1 MEDSGTDIGNAK
13 QTILSIIKEIYII
26 LWAQRDNK
34 CFGDR
39 INKQWQQALSL
50 VLKGYNTLAHLRISS
65 KETLLQSEFDG

>member
-26 LWAQRDNK
+26 VWAQRDNK

-50 VLKGYNTLAHLRISS
+50 VKGGVKFSGWG
-65 KETLLQSEFDG
+65 LLQIGALGVESKKS